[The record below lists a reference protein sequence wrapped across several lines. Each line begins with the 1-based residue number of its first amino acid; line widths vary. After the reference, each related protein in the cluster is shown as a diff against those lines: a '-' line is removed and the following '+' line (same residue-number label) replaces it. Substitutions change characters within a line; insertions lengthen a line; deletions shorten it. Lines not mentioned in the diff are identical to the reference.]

1 MKILKWAIG
10 FPLMC
15 LFTYIIYATVFGLLG
30 SLICW
35 DINVLINLV
44 KFWCKPDHIVGRALL
59 WIFSIGVSFYFFTG
73 GFNENYMP

>member
-1 MKILKWAIG
+1 MKILKWLIG

-15 LFTYIIYATVFGLLG
+15 VFAYLIYAMVFGLIG

-44 KFWCKPDHIVGRALL
+44 KFWSKPDHILGRALL
-59 WIFSIGVSFYFFTG
+59 WVFSIGVSLYFFTG

>member
-1 MKILKWAIG
+1 MKILKWTIG

-15 LFTYIIYATVFGLLG
+15 LFAYLIYATVFGLLG

-35 DINVLINLV
+35 DINVIIDLV
-44 KFWCKPDHIVGRALL
+44 KFWSKPSNSLARTIL
-59 WIFSIGVSFYFFTG
+59 WILSIGVSFYFFTG